1 MPQSPDRWVTLERLY
16 FAALARPLETRPA
29 FLAEACAGDDELRQE
44 VASLLAQRGSAE
56 RFFERG
62 AVVEAARLAGGS
74 SAVMFAGQHIG
85 VYEVLSLLGA
95 GGMGEVYRARDTRLG
110 RDVAIKVIPPAFA
123 AIADRLARL
132 EREARVL
139 ASLSH
144 PHIAAIYG
152 IEEASLNAGD
162 GVSRPVR
169 ALVLELVEG
178 ETLAERIARSAKS
191 SDAGS
196 DGAGLPLKEA
206 LKIASQIA
214 DALDAAH
221 QKGIVHRDLKPA
233 NIKITPAGVVKVL
246 DFGLAKLA
254 IDPAGGLSTSP
265 TVTIGAT
272 GEGAIVGTAA
282 YMSPEQAC
290 GKVVD
295 KRSDIWSFGCVLFET
310 LTGRQAFCG
319 ETFAHCVSAILNQDA
334 TWETLP
340 ATTPANVHNLLRR
353 CLQKDPQDR
362 LRDIGDARIELTDA
376 VATPTRT
383 TGVGAG
389 AHRDRWRRAL
399 YAAAGMLAGAAIFGL
414 VSWNA
419 PSRTIEPA
427 NFTIRLGQDEFL
439 PRSGGITFS
448 SDGTSLAYVVAR
460 GEERRVHL
468 RRIADTESRPIPGT
482 DGLIGA
488 PVFSPD
494 GQWLAFWQNAKWK
507 KVSLSGGPP
516 LPMFD
521 APPGGATTAAWGSH
535 DTLVFGVAP
544 ASLMLMPI
552 AGGMPQDVPIIDP
565 QRMERWGGEP
575 QFLPDSKTVLFSM
588 RTSDVDSFND
598 YRIAAYS
605 LETMKRKILVDGGTK
620 AMYLPN
626 GQLVYVRA
634 GSLWAAPFDPA
645 TLSITGRAVPVL
657 HDVYENA
664 VDGTAQFAISA
675 TGSLAYAPGGE
686 VAGARRVVWV
696 DRRGQEEALP
706 LPPRSYLHP
715 RMSPNGRQILI
726 EVEGPN
732 HDVFLYDMSRSAL
745 TKLTSDGSSHA
756 PLWTPDGRQ
765 ITFRAGMPDPFTMW
779 RMPSDRSAS
788 PERLTAIRMPQI
800 GFTQPSAMPGGG
812 SMPGANTMS
821 AAMPQQDGSTAASM
835 PQTRGSV
842 PPAMP
847 QAGSMSNAVQ
857 QSAGGWSPDGRVLA
871 FTQVNPDTDGDIYV
885 FDGLR
890 RSARSFAQTKF
901 NEGSPRFSPDGRWIS
916 YSSDESG
923 QSEIYVQEY
932 PGPGPKIQV
941 STDGG
946 TDAVWKPNGGELYY
960 RTGDRMM
967 VVSVETKPTFRPGR
981 PRMLWEGRYNHGQN
995 SMCGPPGPGSSN
1007 YDVTADGG
1015 RFLMVKEGERDA
1027 PPTEI
1032 RVVPK
1037 WAEEVARLVAPNP
1050 K

>member
-1 MPQSPDRWVTLERLY
+1 MPPSPDRWATVERLY
-16 FAALARPLETRPA
+16 YAALARPLETRAA
-29 FLAEACAGDDELRQE
+29 FLAEACAGDDELRQD
-44 VASLLAQRGSAE
+44 VVSLLAQDGSAE
-56 RFFERG
+56 RLFERG
-62 AVVEAARLAGGS
+62 AIVEAARLADGS

-85 VYEVLSLLGA
+85 VYEVLSPLGA
-95 GGMGEVYRARDTRLG
+95 GGMGEVYRAKDTRLG
-110 RDVAIKVIPPAFA
+110 REVALKVIPPAFA

-139 ASLSH
+139 ASLNH

-152 IEEASLNAGD
+152 IEEG
-162 GVSRPVR
+162 PVEGGSHTR

-178 ETLAERIARSAKS
+178 ETLAERIALV
-191 SDAGS
+191 GS
-196 DGAGLPLKEA
+196 KGLPLEKA
-206 LKIASQIA
+206 LDIARQIA

-233 NIKITPAGVVKVL
+233 NIKITPAGAVKVL

-254 IDPAGGLSTSP
+254 LDPADGLSTSP
-265 TVTIGAT
+265 TMTIGAT
-272 GEGAIVGTAA
+272 GEGAILGTAA

-310 LTGRQAFCG
+310 LSGRQAFHG

-334 TWETLP
+334 DWEMLP

-353 CLQKDPQDR
+353 CLQKDPQNR
-362 LRDIGDARIELTDA
+362 LRDIGDARIELADA
-376 VATPTRT
+376 LAIPART
-383 TGVGAG
+383 TGVRAS
-389 AHRDRWRRAL
+389 ARPNRWRPAL

-414 VSWNA
+414 VNWYG
-419 PSRTIEPA
+419 PSRTIAPA
-427 NFTIRLGQDEFL
+427 SFTIRLGPDEFL

-460 GEERRVHL
+460 GEERSVRL
-468 RRIADTESRPIPGT
+468 RRMADTESRPIPGT
-482 DGLIGA
+482 DGLVGA

-521 APPGGATTAAWGSH
+521 APPGGATTAAWGSAG
-535 DTLVFGVAP
+535 TLVFGVAP
-544 ASLMLMPI
+544 ASLALMPT
-552 AGGMPQDVPIIDP
+552 AGGMPQRVPIIDP

-605 LETMKRKILVDGGTK
+605 LETMKRTILVDGGTK

-626 GQLVYVRA
+626 RQLVYLRA

-675 TGSLAYAPGGE
+675 TGALAYAPGGE

-715 RMSPNGRQILI
+715 RISPNGRQILI

-779 RMPSDRSAS
+779 RMPSDRSA
-788 PERLTAIRMPQI
+788 PAERLIPIRMPQI
-800 GFTQPSAMPGGG
+800 GFTQPSAMAGGG
-812 SMPGANTMS
+812 SMSGASANGMP
-821 AAMPQQDGSTAASM
+821 AAMPQG
-835 PQTRGSV
+835 
-842 PPAMP
+842 
-847 QAGSMSNAVQ
+847 GSMSNAVQ

-885 FDGLR
+885 FDGAG
-890 RSARSFAQTKF
+890 RSARAFAQTKF

-932 PGPGPKIQV
+932 PGPGPRIQV

-960 RTGDRMM
+960 RNGDRMI
-967 VVSVETKPTFRPGR
+967 VVGVETKPMFRAGR

-1007 YDVTADGG
+1007 YDVTADGEH
-1015 RFLMVKEGERDA
+1015 FLMVKEGERDA

-1032 RVVPK
+1032 RVVPA
-1037 WAEEVARLVAPNP
+1037 WAEEVDRLVAANP